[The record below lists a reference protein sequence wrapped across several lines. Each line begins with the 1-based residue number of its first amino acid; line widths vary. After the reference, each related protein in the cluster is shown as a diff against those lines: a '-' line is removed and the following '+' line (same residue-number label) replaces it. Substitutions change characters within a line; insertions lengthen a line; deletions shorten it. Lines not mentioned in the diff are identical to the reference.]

1 MEPNH
6 QESEMADQKKI
17 LAKPLIVADVV
28 DCNGNCYPRETLEKM
43 VEEYN
48 KLPRDRQVW
57 ATRDFGQQT
66 VDIQGYVSALN
77 MNEAGIDADVE
88 VLATAA
94 GVSVMKV
101 IDQDGDDAVEFVPA
115 GFIEESV
122 MVERDGREVRMI
134 TKAKLTGISIGGS
147 RMKGKT

>member
-1 MEPNH
+1 
-6 QESEMADQKKI
+6 MADQKKI

-66 VDIQGYVSALN
+66 VDIQGYVSAHQRPHGLEIFVIYQN
-77 MNEAGIDADVE
+77 PSDHPGMFVTRRWIVGDTMNAESKPMAVVE
-88 VLATAA
+88 TL
-94 GVSVMKV
+94 
-101 IDQDGDDAVEFVPA
+101 DDARLVLPSGLIRLGRAPADDPVIVETW
-115 GFIEESV
+115 I
-122 MVERDGREVRMI
+122 
-134 TKAKLTGISIGGS
+134 
-147 RMKGKT
+147 